1 MSPAFARRAISNWQG
16 RDTAE
21 GRTGSSRQPAFI
33 GGDWGTS
40 RLRLFLCSAD
50 GVVLD
55 RRDGL
60 GVAEAGSRAGVLFA
74 DLTADW
80 DRSLPAILSG
90 MVGSTIG
97 WREADYLA
105 CPVAADAI
113 AQGAL
118 RFESEGRGIAI
129 VPGLSCR
136 NAISLF
142 DVMRGEETQLLGAL
156 RLKPELAHGRHLFC
170 LPGTHAKW
178 VLVEDSHVIHFQ
190 TALSGELFALMA
202 AHSVLARGAVAVSG
216 SHASFAEGLR
226 IAKRA
231 DKTGLLHLLFST
243 RSRQLAGEIPKE
255 ETASY
260 LSGLV
265 IGEDVAA
272 SLRLFAPDD
281 AVTLVCAPDL
291 AGLYTQALAQHGVA
305 SQTITGDD
313 AALAGLVF
321 VHDALAGA

>member
-1 MSPAFARRAISNWQG
+1 MG
-16 RDTAE
+16 L
-21 GRTGSSRQPAFI
+21 SRHPVFI

-50 GVVLD
+50 GAVLD
-55 RRDGL
+55 RRDGP
-60 GVAEAGSRAGVLFA
+60 GVADAGSRAGALFA

-97 WREADYLA
+97 WREAAYLV

-113 AQGAL
+113 AAAAL
-118 RFESEGRGIAI
+118 RFESAGRAVAI

-136 NAISLF
+136 NTLGLF

-170 LPGTHAKW
+170 LPGTHVKW
-178 VLVEDSHVIHFQ
+178 VLVEDGHVAHFQ
-190 TALSGELFALMA
+190 TALSGELFALVA
-202 AHSVLARGAVAVSG
+202 AHSVLARGADAVSS
-216 SHASFAEGLR
+216 SHPAFAEGLG

-231 DKTGLLHLLFST
+231 DNAGLLHLLFST

-255 ETASY
+255 EAASY

-272 SLRLFAPDD
+272 SVRLFAPDG
-281 AVTLVCAPDL
+281 AVTLVGAPNL
-291 AGLYTQALAQHGVA
+291 AGLYAQALAQHGIA
-305 SQTITGDD
+305 SQTVTGDD
-313 AALAGLVF
+313 AALSGLVF
-321 VHDALAGA
+321 VHHALAGA